1 MKFLQQQWTKGVL
14 FEALN
19 MPMSIWGPRGQIHGT
34 NFVLQKRPSTVLFV
48 EEWMRQSQNITL
60 ISDKVSRVPNHRS
73 FKDHRHDQS
82 ILSLLVYK
90 YGFLEL
96 LDPYHG
102 GNAPRIIRR
111 MRKEG

>member
-19 MPMSIWGPRGQIHGT
+19 MPMSIWGPRGQVHGT
-34 NFVLQKRPSTVLFV
+34 NFVFQKRPSTVLFV

-60 ISDKVSRVPNHRS
+60 ISDKVSRVPNHES
-73 FKDHRHDQS
+73 FKEHRHDQS

-102 GNAPRIIRR
+102 GDGPRIIRR
-111 MRKEG
+111 TRKEG